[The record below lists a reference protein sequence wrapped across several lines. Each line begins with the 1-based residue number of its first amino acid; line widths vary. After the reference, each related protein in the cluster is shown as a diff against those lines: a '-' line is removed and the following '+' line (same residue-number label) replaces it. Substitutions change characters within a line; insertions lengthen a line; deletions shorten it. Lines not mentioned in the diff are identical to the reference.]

1 MLHLVQT
8 RRHGLILAGL
18 VALLIFCVSNV
29 YAMPVSL
36 ESGWQE
42 ARIQAVRK
50 ARDVMNRD
58 RERKRV
64 AALEG
69 VEAEVEHNPRKRMR
83 RMRR

>member
-1 MLHLVQT
+1 MST
-8 RRHGLILAGL
+8 RLAQRHGMKITGL
-18 VALLIFCVSNV
+18 VAVLVLCVSE
-29 YAMPVSL
+29 AHATPVSL

-50 ARDVMNRD
+50 ARNVMNKD
-58 RERKRV
+58 RERKRL

-83 RMRR
+83 RKRK